1 VTIDLDNQKLSL
13 LVGEQLP
20 DFVRSDHALFQKF
33 MEVYYEHEETPGN
46 AYHALAT
53 ILQNQDL
60 DKTPTAL
67 LNRYIKS
74 MLYADWDVALD
85 TDLNKRTFLKNI
97 IDIYQHKGDERSYE
111 ALFRAV
117 YDDDVSFY
125 YPSSD
130 LFRSSD
136 STYQKYDILRIADVS
151 GDVDELITSDASSLI
166 TGDVSLSLGTVEKV
180 SSITNK
186 VITLTLVQD
195 GTNEFETGELVTQTT
210 TLGAGGSC
218 SATVFNWADGT
229 EDVYLEFDSTDGDE
243 ADAGDNILLEDGDI
257 IVREITRT
265 LTVGFPG
272 GSFDFIATDDGYFD
286 IDSASGAMEG
296 DNILSEDDT
305 IIVREDPGD
314 YGNVI
319 GSDSEASWKIM
330 TVEETERIAK
340 EIELSN
346 IVGTF
351 LPTENITATGL
362 VSDVYIDEA
371 IKNIVTSSTITD
383 MGSGY
388 VIGESLRFLG
398 SGGGIPG
405 TITVGDIVNKASVTF
420 TGDGSQVLWPL
431 LDTGD
436 TEHSV
441 VIVNGVT
448 QTQYTEY
455 KIIGNNLTMVTAPT
469 DGYLIEVRYTD
480 GPISKLN
487 IDDNG
492 SDFPILTDIFSNT
505 SSSVTLVLSSVIN
518 GNIILNST
526 DGSIGLDVG
535 DDVLLE
541 DATGT
546 GDFLLHEGDNVGTY
560 VTPEVTTQV
569 IDPDRNASG
578 TFVSWSSGTR
588 TLVLKQMS
596 QKFELINEGGSGNL
610 IGQTSGASYTIDSLT
625 PTIVLGSG
633 ASLIDDIYNDM
644 GIWITGGTGVGQLV
658 KITDYVGRTKIA
670 TLEEQFTI
678 NPNSTSTYSIVPL
691 INSDGYYALDSTDG
705 ASGTDRGDEI
715 LLEDVL
721 STNGPAKLIRD
732 DSAKVL
738 LTTDAT
744 GMQLGTSIDDT
755 GQLNELN
762 YIQDSKLY
770 QDYSYQLITSSDISK
785 WESSVRSIL
794 HPAGTEVFGKVLGV
808 SAVGGLSDS
817 HASVFITGAG
827 NVVSYV
833 SKSELTALGAS
844 GIMLDALKDILKEPA
859 SVYDSVKGAGG
870 AGGGINTY
878 DSAESLDIELEIG
891 GSGTFT
897 VGEKVV
903 QQDSSDA
910 TPNRSQATAIVT
922 AWNTTTRILSVGT
935 IEGTNTFLRTTGTV
949 GNIIGSSSAA
959 SFKVANNIVYTT
971 NITSD
976 KISFGAP
983 SDIDFVFSWNVTV
996 TSGADFTQLETVT
1009 GSVSGA
1015 NGIVRNWNNP
1025 DDIIHIDNITGEGDI
1040 VLNSTNGS
1048 ANAGDNILTE
1058 DGDIFVVD
1066 VGTGAAFSLSDTITG
1081 TTSSTAASLDSVS
1094 RVSW

>member
-1 VTIDLDNQKLSL
+1 
-13 LVGEQLP
+13 
-20 DFVRSDHALFQKF
+20 
-33 MEVYYEHEETPGN
+33 
-46 AYHALAT
+46 
-53 ILQNQDL
+53 
-60 DKTPTAL
+60 
-67 LNRYIKS
+67 
-74 MLYADWDVALD
+74 
-85 TDLNKRTFLKNI
+85 
-97 IDIYQHKGDERSYE
+97 
-111 ALFRAV
+111 
-117 YDDDVSFY
+117 
-125 YPSSD
+125 
-130 LFRSSD
+130 
-136 STYQKYDILRIADVS
+136 
-151 GDVDELITSDASSLI
+151 
-166 TGDVSLSLGTVEKV
+166 
-180 SSITNK
+180 
-186 VITLTLVQD
+186 
-195 GTNEFETGELVTQTT
+195 
-210 TLGAGGSC
+210 
-218 SATVFNWADGT
+218 
-229 EDVYLEFDSTDGDE
+229 
-243 ADAGDNILLEDGDI
+243 
-257 IVREITRT
+257 
-265 LTVGFPG
+265 
-272 GSFDFIATDDGYFD
+272 
-286 IDSASGAMEG
+286 
-296 DNILSEDDT
+296 
-305 IIVREDPGD
+305 
-314 YGNVI
+314 
-319 GSDSEASWKIM
+319 
-330 TVEETERIAK
+330 
-340 EIELSN
+340 
-346 IVGTF
+346 
-351 LPTENITATGL
+351 
-362 VSDVYIDEA
+362 
-371 IKNIVTSSTITD
+371 
-383 MGSGY
+383 
-388 VIGESLRFLG
+388 
-398 SGGGIPG
+398 
-405 TITVGDIVNKASVTF
+405 
-420 TGDGSQVLWPL
+420 
-431 LDTGD
+431 
-436 TEHSV
+436 
-441 VIVNGVT
+441 
-448 QTQYTEY
+448 
-455 KIIGNNLTMVTAPT
+455 
-469 DGYLIEVRYTD
+469 
-480 GPISKLN
+480 
-487 IDDNG
+487 
-492 SDFPILTDIFSNT
+492 
-505 SSSVTLVLSSVIN
+505 
-518 GNIILNST
+518 
-526 DGSIGLDVG
+526 
-535 DDVLLE
+535 
-541 DATGT
+541 
-546 GDFLLHEGDNVGTY
+546 
-560 VTPEVTTQV
+560 
-569 IDPDRNASG
+569 
-578 TFVSWSSGTR
+578 
-588 TLVLKQMS
+588 
-596 QKFELINEGGSGNL
+596 
-610 IGQTSGASYTIDSLT
+610 
-625 PTIVLGSG
+625 
-633 ASLIDDIYNDM
+633 
-644 GIWITGGTGVGQLV
+644 
-658 KITDYVGRTKIA
+658 
-670 TLEEQFTI
+670 
-678 NPNSTSTYSIVPL
+678 
-691 INSDGYYALDSTDG
+691 
-705 ASGTDRGDEI
+705 
-715 LLEDVL
+715 
-721 STNGPAKLIRD
+721 
-732 DSAKVL
+732 
-738 LTTDAT
+738 
-744 GMQLGTSIDDT
+744 MQLGTSIDDT